1 MLLDFFVKGGV
12 VMYPLLFCSLAA
24 LAVIVER
31 LLFYLDLSRV
41 ERGQSERIKSFRRRL
56 AADGRENAI
65 KLLRTDDGPVAR
77 VLLAA
82 ASTADEREA
91 ARELRAAAETERRRL
106 FAGLTILDTVVT
118 AAPLLGL
125 LGTVLGILH
134 TFNVLGGGQATR
146 SMEAVGRGIAEA
158 LITTATGLL
167 IALPA
172 LVALNY
178 FVRRAE
184 KADETLEREVA
195 DWGGRDVPLLET
207 QSQD

>member
-1 MLLDFFVKGGV
+1 MKA
-12 VMYPLLFCSLAA
+12 MTE
-24 LAVIVER
+24 I
-31 LLFYLDLSRV
+31 
-41 ERGQSERIKSFRRRL
+41 
-56 AADGRENAI
+56 
-65 KLLRTDDGPVAR
+65 
-77 VLLAA
+77 
-82 ASTADEREA
+82 
-91 ARELRAAAETERRRL
+91 ERRRL
-106 FAGLTILDTVVT
+106 FAGLAILDTVVT

-178 FVRRAE
+178 LVRRAE
-184 KADETLEREVA
+184 KAGETLEREVA
-195 DWGGRDVPLLET
+195 DWGGRDVPVLEA